1 MLKVQSPSVYAP
13 PGRSTNGSEMVVLPR
28 YAQPSEPDGL
38 EPHAAQQPPPRM
50 HVVQEQREV
59 RSWKDRGDRME
70 QTPESPCPHL
80 YTTSPAARQTWR
92 SAVYVTRAVPA
103 DGADAPTLALMPALP
118 ARVQP
123 HNRELRRRNRR
134 NQANVAFQKDC
145 RDETR
150 DRT

>member
-70 QTPESPCPHL
+70 AGKEGRNGEGTPEAGVAPISAPSEATTQGQGTWVPR
-80 YTTSPAARQTWR
+80 TSPTP
-92 SAVYVTRAVPA
+92 SE
-103 DGADAPTLALMPALP
+103 
-118 ARVQP
+118 QP
-123 HNRELRRRNRR
+123 SSR
-134 NQANVAFQKDC
+134 
-145 RDETR
+145 
-150 DRT
+150 